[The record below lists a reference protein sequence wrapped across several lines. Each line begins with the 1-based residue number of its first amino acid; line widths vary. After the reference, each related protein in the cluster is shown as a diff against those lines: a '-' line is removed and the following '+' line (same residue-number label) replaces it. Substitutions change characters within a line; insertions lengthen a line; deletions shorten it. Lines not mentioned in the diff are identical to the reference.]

1 MSSILSA
8 VLGLSF
14 AAGLNTYA
22 TILALGVL
30 QRLGVVDLPT
40 GLEVVASVPVM
51 IAAAFMYLVEFVA
64 DKIPYIDSIW
74 DAIHTVVRP
83 AAGALLAYAAVGNVS
98 PEWQMVAALAGGS
111 VALTSH
117 TAKASTRAAVNLS
130 PEPFSNWALSL
141 FEDGLAIGLT
151 WLALEH
157 PYVALTVAIVL
168 LAILLALVSVLV
180 RAFRGWRR
188 REPLGS

>member
-40 GLEVVASVPVM
+40 GLEIVASVPVM
-51 IAAAFMYLVEFVA
+51 IAAALMYLVEFVA

-130 PEPFSNWALSL
+130 PEPFSNWTLSVI
-141 FEDGLAIGLT
+141 EDGLAFGLV
-151 WLALEH
+151 WLVGTH
-157 PYVALTVAIVL
+157 PYIATGVVIVL
-168 LAILLALVSVLV
+168 AAIAAFVIWKFSKFARRIFR
-180 RAFRGWRR
+180 RAA
-188 REPLGS
+188 